1 MITRKDLVNL
11 AMIEYYGLAQQ
22 TSLMHDALLRL
33 EDSILYEPEGYD
45 KAYEDAVRQLK
56 RTESAI
62 KAFRER
68 IQDIEGKEA

>member
-22 TSLMHDALLRL
+22 TSFMHDALLRL

-45 KAYEDAVRQLK
+45 EAYEDAVRQLK
-56 RTESAI
+56 RIESAI

-68 IQDIEGKEA
+68 IQDIEGKEE